1 MYIGT
6 AKNGANQG
14 RMDEIRNRVR
24 HLDDMVYEE
33 N

>member
-6 AKNGANQG
+6 AKNGANQR
-14 RMDEIRNRVR
+14 RMDEVRNRVK

-33 N
+33 S

>member
-6 AKNGANQG
+6 AKNGANHG